1 MAKLTS
7 SPIFLG
13 SFSPVVLFGIS
24 QLAFTPVLNGGVLK
38 SSPLSVSVSEL
49 EEASKNLRKS
59 SPLRIRVP
67 GVHLDATLFTEAD
80 EATGKME
87 ARFEAEASCSEF
99 DEARFEAGPSR
110 SEFDEARFEAEPSRS
125 EFDEAR
131 FEAEPSRSESDE
143 STITTGTS
151 FDIAFAVDK
160 VQKLNFHTCLLKYYI
175 YFGPARVKIDARAQ
189 ARILSI
195 RGSYF
200 ININTSL
207 FVRECGLRKCIEE
220 FVRHR

>member
-131 FEAEPSRSESDE
+131 FEAEPSRSEFDEARFEAEPSRSEFDEARFEAEPSRSESDE

-175 YFGPARVKIDARAQ
+175 HFGPARVKIDSRAQ
-189 ARILSI
+189 AR
-195 RGSYF
+195 
-200 ININTSL
+200 
-207 FVRECGLRKCIEE
+207 
-220 FVRHR
+220 HA